1 MLKSL
6 PKTLLDLIAAL
17 KGLPTRTKIEVYE
30 GPTLKDIP
38 ARYLLENKKATV
50 CILTER

>member
-17 KGLPTRTKIEVYE
+17 RGLPARTKVEVYE

-38 ARYLLENKKATV
+38 QRFLLENRKVTV
-50 CILTER
+50 IILS